1 MTAFLLHI
9 FSSKINGRRLYVTVV
24 GPLENED
31 IGICIAKKI
40 DVLLDSSLVSIKFPG
55 EFNNPKAD
63 I

>member
-1 MTAFLLHI
+1 M
-9 FSSKINGRRLYVTVV
+9 TVV

-31 IGICIAKKI
+31 IGLCMAKKI